1 MVRPSYAAQEA
12 RIQKEIEK
20 LKKQAAALQN
30 KKRLPAIQ
38 SIIKTMK
45 DYGITIEEIAAVHNK
60 GAGKSKSAAK
70 AGGSSRGPRGPVAP
84 KYRHPET
91 GQAWTGRGIAPKWI
105 TQAEAEGK
113 SRQEFLI
120 K

>member
-1 MVRPSYAAQEA
+1 MARQSFAAQEA

-30 KKRLPAIQ
+30 KKRVPAIR
-38 SIIKTMK
+38 SIVKTMK
-45 DYGITIEEIAAVHNK
+45 EYGITIEEVATAFNK
-60 GAGKSKSAAK
+60 GAGKLKGSTKS
-70 AGGSSRGPRGPVAP
+70 GSATRGPRGPVPP

-91 GQAWTGRGIAPKWI
+91 GQEWSGRGIAPKWI
-105 TQAEAEGK
+105 AQAEAEGK
-113 SRQEFLI
+113 SRNDFLI

>member
-1 MVRPSYAAQEA
+1 MARQSYAAQEA

-30 KKRLPAIQ
+30 KKRLPAIR

-45 DYGITIEEIAAVHNK
+45 EYGITLEEVATAYNK
-60 GAGKSKSAAK
+60 GAGKSKGSTK
-70 AGGSSRGPRGPVAP
+70 ASGSTRGPRGPVPP

-91 GQAWTGRGIAPKWI
+91 GQEWSGRGIAPKWI
-105 TQAEAEGK
+105 TQAETEGK
-113 SRQEFLI
+113 SRHDFLI